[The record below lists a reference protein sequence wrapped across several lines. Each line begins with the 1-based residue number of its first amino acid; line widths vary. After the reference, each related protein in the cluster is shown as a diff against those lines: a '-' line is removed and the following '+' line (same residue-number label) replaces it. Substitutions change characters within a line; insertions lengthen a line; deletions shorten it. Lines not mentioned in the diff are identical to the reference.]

1 MTFCSKLLQGC
12 APQALKTAPP
22 WSPGYTKMSVGV
34 PPHACGA
41 CMTDRYM
48 SEQTCSTPLYK
59 KKVTAVS
66 YKLRELDESPAH
78 ARALRLPVENL
89 CSESPEPVYLN
100 NLFVTSL
107 LCKCWAGAVQSK
119 AQTGQHD
126 VKTPS
131 STVSNSQRFRRSSIN
146 AHTGFGGRCFRKLL
160 NDSDKVIKRDL
171 TFSMPVCLFEN

>member
-1 MTFCSKLLQGC
+1 VESGLYKDERWG
-12 APQALKTAPP
+12 AA
-22 WSPGYTKMSVGV
+22 
-34 PPHACGA
+34 A
-41 CMTDRYM
+41 CMWSMYDRSLHVRTDM
-48 SEQTCSTPLYK
+48 LNSSIQ

-131 STVSNSQRFRRSSIN
+131 STVSNSERFRRSSIN